1 MASVADNLASK
12 KPWNSLSNAERQAAE
27 DAGYNRASWTAQI
40 GPQQQPQGNSS
51 PPPQG
56 TLFQKLDKLA
66 QDRMPKTETTAGD
79 LEAMANAIKSIR
91 QGTMDVEGNMD
102 AILNMLALEDTLRVD
117 ISKTL
122 GMSNEQL
129 MDTVDG
135 LTEAGMSASK
145 FGMTV
150 HDLFETFKGMTQEI
164 SRNLFIPPEVTERA
178 ALLTKTLEGFDA
190 GKFAEGFDTIGFS
203 LDTAMGKVDE
213 TNNAMS
219 EILQTGRQFGV
230 VMEKFLANI
239 GDELKLINT
248 YGFERGVEGLAR
260 MVARGQALGLEMS
273 TVTSL
278 ADKFFDPEGA
288 IDFAAQMSVIGGAVG
303 DLADPFKLMYMATND
318 LEGLQ
323 EAIADTAASAVY
335 FDKEK
340 NKFSISPEQRRQ
352 LKAMAEQ
359 MGMSYQDLADTA
371 VRSARRAE
379 VFNQIG
385 DFSDMTET
393 DKELLASMAKI
404 GEGGVAQ
411 VKIPGIEEMVDVSNV
426 TEEQM
431 ELLRKEGMS
440 DSDVYKQQLTVAEKA
455 NQYLAAMDAGIRLLV
470 KEEMGF
476 GADKAIRTETLTQK
490 IANEMPSLS
499 QEQLDALS
507 RGDIESV
514 AQDIE
519 KAGSEGAK
527 QALEQLKKMQA
538 QDAIITKEGITTFDK
553 GDILVAAQAG
563 NVKLGED
570 LDASIAS
577 RTETLNKSIVEN
589 TNNTTNTTTMRP
601 LSLKLEGN
609 IDVNN
614 GEARMNGQD
623 FLRLLQMDRGVA
635 LETGKLLND
644 AMSLGA

>member
-12 KPWNSLSNAERQAAE
+12 KPWNSLSNAERQEAQ
-27 DAGYNRASWTAQI
+27 DAGYNRASWTTQI

-91 QGTMDVEGNMD
+91 KGTMDVEGNMD

-470 KEEMGF
+470 KEDMGF

-490 IANEMPSLS
+490 IANEMPSLTP
-499 QEQLDALS
+499 EQLEKL
-507 RGDIESV
+507 RTGDIEGV
-514 AQDIE
+514 AKDIE
-519 KAGSEGAK
+519 KAGSKGAK
-527 QALEQLKKMQA
+527 EALEQLKKMQA

>member
-145 FGMTV
+145 FGITV